1 MAPLPRDPD
10 KRKKKEKPTTGRVRN
25 KTESQWENYLPVFKQ
40 RKKKRK
46 EKDKLTIVASHPTW
60 PWQKEE
66 KRETHTCLVAKFS
79 HPTWPWQ
86 KKEKRETH
94 TCLVAK
100 FSHPTWPW
108 QKKEKRETH
117 TWKRNTHLF
126 GRQVQNLSVLNL
138 SNTLQK
144 LKFHIIKFCV
154 TFFMEIDFLKLEFN
168 VKLEFLKLK
177 FQKSGTLLDIS
188 QTLVKH

>member
-1 MAPLPRDPD
+1 M
-10 KRKKKEKPTTGRVRN
+10 RKKKKKYISQQSWPPFHVTLTKERKKEKPTTGRVRN

-66 KRETHTCLVAKFS
+66 KRA
-79 HPTWPWQ
+79 
-86 KKEKRETH
+86 TH